1 MHSMVLSNRVILF
14 EVLSQMKMVSG
25 SGGGLVP
32 ISRRL
37 ELRAVGKICRE
48 TGPQWKDTHSSH
60 RNCLP
65 KDGSKGSASVGGRDL
80 LSGDVQES
88 L

>member
-1 MHSMVLSNRVILF
+1 MVLSNRVILF
-14 EVLSQMKMVSG
+14 EVLRQMKMVSG

-32 ISRRL
+32 ISRGL
-37 ELRAVGKICRE
+37 ELSAVGEIRRE
-48 TGPQWKDTHSSH
+48 TVPQWKEMRFSH

-65 KDGSKGSASVGGRDL
+65 NDGSESSASVGGRNL